1 MNYLELIGEAQL
13 ELTRL
18 CDYYGNHNSTV
29 ELLCKVTDALPQLL
43 LDKENF
49 KENFE
54 ELAREHETLRA
65 DYEKMIATNNENLA
79 IYDHDLQAL
88 DALIPDK
95 LREELAP
102 TERTA
107 DLVFEAFAK
116 TIPAWCHHNNVP
128 LEWSSSP
135 EDYGDKICEEETL
148 ASGDEAAGEQVVIE
162 Q

>member
-1 MNYLELIGEAQL
+1 MNYLELIGEVQL

-43 LDKENF
+43 LDRENLKENF
-49 KENFE
+49 DEISR
-54 ELAREHETLRA
+54 ELAALRA
-65 DYEKMIATNNENLA
+65 DYEGVLAANSLTLA
-79 IYDHDLQAL
+79 IHDHDLQEL

-95 LREELAP
+95 LRAELAP
-102 TERTA
+102 TDRTA

-128 LEWSSSP
+128 LEWSNSP
-135 EDYGDKICEEETL
+135 DDYGEEEAL
-148 ASGDEAAGEQVVIE
+148 ARNDEAAGEQVVIE
-162 Q
+162 QSME